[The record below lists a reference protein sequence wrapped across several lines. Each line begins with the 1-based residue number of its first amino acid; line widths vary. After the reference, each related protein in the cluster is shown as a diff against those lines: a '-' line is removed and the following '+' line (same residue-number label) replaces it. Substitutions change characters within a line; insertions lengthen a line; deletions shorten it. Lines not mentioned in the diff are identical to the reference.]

1 MALDFSENTIKDYG
15 TRMTIEQEKAF
26 NEWWAAY
33 DKSKNEYDMK
43 DLAKKAWLA
52 AIDYQEN
59 KSNREFRWDGV
70 IR

>member
-1 MALDFSENTIKDYG
+1 
-15 TRMTIEQEKAF
+15 MTIEQEKAF

-33 DKSKNEYDMK
+33 DKSKTEYNMK